1 MQLRIHNRQSVVS
14 NLSNPQAVISG
25 IEVSDC
31 QPKRDGGVRC
41 SAWLGSWSESSIDKL
56 LNEQI
61 QNPVPEP
68 ECGSIQTIGKFQP
81 GLEIQNDG
89 HGRFIQM
96 LQCKLGIF

>member
-1 MQLRIHNRQSVVS
+1 MTHNVKRPNDPSS
-14 NLSNPQAVISG
+14 PTPPS
-25 IEVSDC
+25 EVSDC

-81 GLEIQNDG
+81 DLEIQNDG
-89 HGRFIQM
+89 HGRFVQV